1 MINSKVARKKRAF
14 KRLGTIY
21 AFLIYVVLYIPV
33 AVMIAFSFNDQKYNY
48 YWVGFTT
55 KWYDKLL
62 TNSALLDCLWYSI
75 IIAILSTVISV
86 VIGTIGAIGLKKYE
100 F

>member
-1 MINSKVARKKRAF
+1 MMNSKVARKKRAF
-14 KRLGTIY
+14 RRLGSVY

-55 KWYDKLL
+55 K
-62 TNSALLDCLWYSI
+62 
-75 IIAILSTVISV
+75 
-86 VIGTIGAIGLKKYE
+86 
-100 F
+100 